1 MSVLRAVLG
10 ILSLVILVLLA
21 AWWWAPRQD
30 GPDAHLPWNLV
41 VGGPDRVDALGWS
54 VGHATVADAMGR
66 SQQWGLIRDPDGR
79 WQLESYADP
88 YLAGSISG
96 KLVLIWDVPA
106 QGLEALAQGLE
117 QQGLHREPQPS
128 GAWKWPLGRGQLE
141 ALSSA
146 KLRALEFLPAGRLPK
161 EAITQR
167 FGPASASQAADGQ
180 VSWAYPARGLVI
192 TRSEAGKVVMQLTTP
207 ERFGQLWPAKASAPA
222 SAAVKP

>member
-10 ILSLVILVLLA
+10 ILALVILVLFA

-30 GPDAHLPWNLV
+30 GPDAHLPWNLAV
-41 VGGPDRVDALGWS
+41 KGTDRVDALGWS
-54 VGHATVADAMGR
+54 VGHSTVADAMGR

-96 KLVLIWDVPA
+96 KLVLIWDLPSSR
-106 QGLEALAQGLE
+106 LEALAQGLE

-128 GAWKWPLGRGQLE
+128 GAWKWQLGQGQLE
-141 ALSSA
+141 ALSGA
-146 KLRALEFLPAGRLPK
+146 PLRAMEFLPAGRLPK

-167 FGPASASQAADGQ
+167 FGAAASTRTADGQ
-180 VSWAYPARGLVI
+180 TSWAYPGQGLVI
-192 TRSEAGKVVMQLTTP
+192 TRSEAGKVVMQFTTP
-207 ERFGQLWPAKASAPA
+207 SHFSALWPAQAAS
-222 SAAVKP
+222 SAASRP